1 MTALRDSF
9 GQALLALG
17 AEHPD
22 VVVLNAD
29 LASATKTSLFA
40 KQFPERHFNCGIA
53 EENMASIAAGLAAG
67 GLSPFISGFAM
78 FTAGRSFEQI
88 RNNIGYPHLNVKICA
103 THGGLSVGEDGASH
117 QCCED
122 FALMRTIPGMTV
134 VCPCDDA
141 EARAAVRA
149 AYELNGPVYLRFSR
163 SSAPDMHSNPDF
175 PFAIGKAEMLR
186 NGYDVALIA
195 NGLMVS
201 RAMEAAGMLAK
212 QGISAAVWNFATIKP
227 LDEDA
232 LKEIST
238 TVRCIVTCEEH
249 SIIGG
254 LGEAVAAW
262 IGENHP
268 MPLSRIGVADVF
280 GSSGKAEEVLSAY
293 GLTSDHISEATAKL
307 LHK

>member
-9 GQALLALG
+9 GQALLSLG
-17 AEHPD
+17 KAHSD

-40 KQFPERHFNCGIA
+40 QQFPDRHFNCGIA

-78 FTAGRSFEQI
+78 FTAGRGFEQI
-88 RNNIGYPHLNVKICA
+88 RNSIGYPHLNVKICA

-122 FALMRTIPGMTV
+122 FALMRSIPGMTV
-134 VCPCDDA
+134 ICPCDDA
-141 EARAAVRA
+141 EAKAAVYA
-149 AYELNGPVYLRFSR
+149 AYRFKGPVYLRFSR
-163 SSAPDMHSNPDF
+163 SAAPTVHADPDF
-175 PFAIGKAEMLR
+175 PFEIGRAERLR
-186 NGYDVALIA
+186 DGSDVALIA

-201 RAMEAAGMLAK
+201 RALDAAGQLEE
-212 QGISAAVWNFATIKP
+212 QGISASVWNFATIKP
-227 LDEDA
+227 LDENA
-232 LKEIST
+232 LNELTK
-238 TVRCIVTCEEH
+238 TVRGVVTCEEH

-262 IGENHP
+262 LGEHR
-268 MPLSRIGVADVF
+268 PLPLARIGVADVF
-280 GSSGKAEEVLSAY
+280 GSSGKAEEVLSAF
-293 GLTSDHISEATAKL
+293 GLTADHISEAAAKIL
-307 LHK
+307 R